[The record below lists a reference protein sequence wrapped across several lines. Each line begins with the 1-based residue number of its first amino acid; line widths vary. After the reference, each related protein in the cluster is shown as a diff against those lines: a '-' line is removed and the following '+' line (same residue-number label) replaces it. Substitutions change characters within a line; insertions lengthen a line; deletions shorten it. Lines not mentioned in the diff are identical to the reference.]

1 MQPKHCSSLM
11 TCDYKMESS
20 FRPKDNDPE
29 PHSAYVGVY
38 LSQRVPQVLLGIPKS
53 SHKPAC
59 RWQSPYLP
67 VFPLQL
73 QTPSSSVYLAS
84 DTLGRSPLPPLF
96 MVLSWGQC
104 QGLKVPH
111 TAFALGVI
119 TTGTRPLGSGS
130 LTPSPIECKEWT
142 PLWAESLSTRS
153 PGSGHLPSE
162 PEASQQRHKGDNV
175 HLEGLFG
182 GLHEVYIHEGWH
194 ISGIQ

>member
-1 MQPKHCSSLM
+1 
-11 TCDYKMESS
+11 
-20 FRPKDNDPE
+20 
-29 PHSAYVGVY
+29 
-38 LSQRVPQVLLGIPKS
+38 
-53 SHKPAC
+53 
-59 RWQSPYLP
+59 
-67 VFPLQL
+67 
-73 QTPSSSVYLAS
+73 
-84 DTLGRSPLPPLF
+84 

-119 TTGTRPLGSGS
+119 TTGAGPLGSGS

-153 PGSGHLPSE
+153 PGSGHRPSE
-162 PEASQQRHKGDNV
+162 PEASQQRHRGDNV
-175 HLEGLFG
+175 HLEGLLG